1 MKQNLKKDKMI
12 NVIIILNFILV
23 IVDSASDLRGYQFA
37 SNSVAD
43 VTNFVKVVPQNNF
56 SYDVGITICLRT
68 QVLVLKIW
76 ILNSN
81 PFYTRVTKPRA
92 AS

>member
-12 NVIIILNFILV
+12 NVIIILNFIPA
-23 IVDSASDLRGYQFA
+23 IVESASDLRGYQFA

-43 VTNFVKVVPQNNF
+43 VTNFVKVVPQKNF

-81 PFYTRVTKPRA
+81 PFTRE
-92 AS
+92 